1 MKIRSIIWGVMLLTI
16 IPICA
21 ATDTWQSDPNIVSG
35 LGGIGDCSTP
45 TVFQKDSTWYLI
57 AGVHDGVFYGYNWTG
72 STWQSDPNIVSG
84 LGDIGYRSSPT
95 VFQKDDMWYLIS
107 GDTGGVFYGYN
118 WTGYTWQSDP
128 NIVSGIGDIGSA
140 STPTVFQKDGTWHLI
155 SGEFDG
161 VFNGYNWTGSTWQ
174 SDPNIVSGIGDVGA
188 WSAPTVF
195 QKDDMWYLIA
205 GEEGGVFYGY
215 NWTGYTWQSDPN
227 IVSGLGDVGYH
238 STPTVFQKDG
248 AWHLISGEDDEVF
261 NGYYMGTLSPINLA
275 YTKSRFWVNHTWS
288 AGTGYDTDS
297 YNVSI
302 NGTWH
307 NDTTTTYYN
316 NTLSTYGDWSNITV
330 YGYNTT
336 YGLSASY
343 ASEDVQLPYLV
354 PAVPT
359 GAGST
364 WDYYWVNHTW
374 TEGSSYGIW
383 CGETDSYNV
392 SINGIWHNGT
402 TNTYYNNTG
411 LPLHGWS
418 NASIYAFNTTGE
430 INETYIYQHV
440 QMENRNITITNTSD
454 WAGWEGVTVYV
465 DYDATDPDGDTPIFS
480 CNRTDLFTDFN
491 ATTGQGNWT
500 PPTNGTWY
508 IDFGVSDG
516 CGSNDNFTMEIVTHA
531 TTPANATNLTNTT
544 GWYWVNHTWQCGSGA
559 LAPDSYNV
567 SINGTWHNGTT
578 NTYYNNTGLTEWG
591 QWSNVT
597 VLSYSTATGKLSK
610 GSISDNVRLMP
621 TLVPYNNF
629 TSNSLQAFSSFEK
642 DFTVEF
648 SCTSNVNVKTWT
660 WYNVDTSSGTS
671 DSVETNATKY
681 IDSWGIGTVTVK
693 AASDYGEVNMTWTY
707 DIILPDDWFDPNY
720 GQSIPISVYS
730 GCDGDVFHYYV
741 KIEHVDTNSCKFA
754 DCRDLFF
761 YDPRYGG
768 YIATLPFYTANVD
781 GLVHRTTDETVYVR
795 MQWLTGGAQ
804 MIYMYSGCADSDKLR
819 DNQFGGRA
827 QIPGDSF
834 KKEFCCI
841 PPCDDSTDLYVT
853 PSSAGVKASL
863 VIQVNESGS
872 CGWSKYLTGN
882 IDDVVDW
889 SCSDVC
895 RTRGLYIYPTRRG
908 AGTACSAYDRD
919 ALLIQPYGGASVGV
933 YINAMQSLWSSGD
946 RCWVSIGGHATDIP
960 SSGTKTDS
968 FSIDPG
974 YNGGFATRAGVY
986 SDWSSMCASGSA
998 TIHELYYEISQDPNP
1013 CRAETFFGEEIY
1025 EPVPV
1030 IVTYD
1035 EKGNTVYGLNYMIY
1049 DKDHNNVYTSW
1060 TQDDDGVV
1068 YLNDPMYRNILF
1080 IARTC
1085 DGQFVHDFTLTS
1097 EAVVNTTIPITYN
1110 LDIYTYDKDTG
1121 AGVKDSLCALYEY
1134 SATDPK
1140 SFWGSD
1146 YASAMCVPIVGCLSV
1161 PYCDI
1166 LVERWGYST
1175 YNATE
1180 VDWTGKSTMIRDYRH
1195 NALLTKD

>member
-1 MKIRSIIWGVMLLTI
+1 MKVRSIIWGVMLLLTAI
-16 IPICA
+16 SMCA
-21 ATDTWQSDPNIVSG
+21 ATDTWQNDTGIVSG
-35 LGGIGDCSTP
+35 L
-45 TVFQKDSTWYLI
+45 Y
-57 AGVHDGVFYGYNWTG
+57 AEY
-72 STWQSDPNIVSG
+72 DPS
-84 LGDIGYRSSPT
+84 
-95 VFQKDDMWYLIS
+95 
-107 GDTGGVFYGYN
+107 
-118 WTGYTWQSDP
+118 
-128 NIVSGIGDIGSA
+128 
-140 STPTVFQKDGTWHLI
+140 PTVFQKDGTWYMI
-155 SGEFDG
+155 YGEDG
-161 VFNGYNWTGSTWQ
+161 GT
-174 SDPNIVSGIGDVGA
+174 
-188 WSAPTVF
+188 
-195 QKDDMWYLIA
+195 
-205 GEEGGVFYGY
+205 FYGY
-215 NWTGYTWQSDPN
+215 NWTGSAWQNDSG
-227 IVSGLGDVGYH
+227 IVSGLGDIGCN
-238 STPTVFQKDG
+238 SRPNVFKKDDT
-248 AWHLISGEDDEVF
+248 WYLISGETDGIFYGFNWTGSAWQSDSGIVSGLGDIGIGSSPTVFLKGATWYMISGEEGIDETAIFHGYNWTGSVWQSDSGIVSGLPSIRQRTHPTVFLKDDTWYMISGGDGSGGGEGEGGEGEGSVF
-261 NGYYMGTLSPINLA
+261 DGYNWTGSEGTPPPISLT
-275 YTKSRFWVNHTWS
+275 YTKNRFWVNHTWS
-288 AGTGYDTDS
+288 AGTG
-297 YNVSI
+297 
-302 NGTWH
+302 H
-307 NDTTTTYYN
+307 
-316 NTLSTYGDWSNITV
+316 
-330 YGYNTT
+330 
-336 YGLSASY
+336 
-343 ASEDVQLPYLV
+343 
-354 PAVPT
+354 
-359 GAGST
+359 
-364 WDYYWVNHTW
+364 H
-374 TEGSSYGIW
+374 
-383 CGETDSYNV
+383 TDSYNV

-402 TNTYYNNTG
+402 TNTYYNNTLTTYGDWSNITVYAYNTTYGLSVDSASEDVQLPYPVPAVPTGAGSTWDYYWVNHTWAEGSSYGIWYGETDSYNVSINGTWHNGTTNAYYNNTG
-411 LPLHGWS
+411 LPPHGWS
-418 NASIYAFNTTGE
+418 NASIYAFNNTGGL
-430 INETYIYQHV
+430 NETYIYQHV
-440 QMENRNITITNTSD
+440 QMENQNITITNTSD
-454 WAGWEGVTVYV
+454 WDGWEGVTVYV
-465 DYDATDPDGDTPIFS
+465 DYDAADPDDDTPVFS

-500 PPTNGTWY
+500 PPTNDTWY
-508 IDFGVSDG
+508 INFGVSDG
-516 CGSNDNFTMEIVTHA
+516 WSSTDNYTMTIVTHT

-597 VLSYSTATGKLSK
+597 VLSYSTTTGKLSA

-629 TSNSLQAFSSFEK
+629 TNNALRAFSSFEK

-648 SCTSNVNVKTWT
+648 SCASNANVKTWT

-693 AASDYGEVNMTWTY
+693 AASDYGEVNMTWTH
-707 DIILPDDWFDPNY
+707 DIIPPDDWFDPNY
-720 GQSIPISVYS
+720 GQSSPISVYS
-730 GCDGDVFHYYV
+730 DCGDDVFHYYV

-768 YIATLPFYTANVD
+768 YSATLPFYTMNVD
-781 GLVHRTTDETVYVR
+781 DLVHRTTDETVYVR
-795 MQWLTGGAQ
+795 MQCLTGGAQ

-827 QIPGDSF
+827 QIPGGSF
-834 KKEFCCI
+834 EKEFYCI
-841 PPCDDSTDLYVT
+841 PPCDDSTDLYVN
-853 PSSAGVKASL
+853 PSSMGVKASL
-863 VIQVNESGS
+863 VMQVNESGS
-872 CGWSKYLTGN
+872 CSGWGNYLTGN
-882 IDDVVDW
+882 IDDAVDW

-895 RTRGLYIYPTRRG
+895 WGECLYIYPTRRG
-908 AGTACSAYDRD
+908 AGPACSAYDRD

-933 YINAMQSLWSSGD
+933 YINARQSLWSSGD
-946 RCWVSIGGHATDIP
+946 RCWVSIGGHATHIP

-998 TIHELYYEISQDPNP
+998 TIYELCYEISQDPNP
-1013 CRAETFFGEEIY
+1013 CRAEAFFGEEIY

-1049 DKDHNNVYTSW
+1049 DKDHNNIYTSW

-1068 YLNDPMYRNILF
+1068 YLNDPMDRNILF

-1110 LDIYTYDKDTG
+1110 LDIHTYDKDTG
-1121 AGVKDSLCALYEY
+1121 VGVKDSLCALYEY
-1134 SATDPK
+1134 SATDPR
-1140 SFWGSD
+1140 SFWGYD
-1146 YASAMCVPIVGCLSV
+1146 YASVMWVPIMGCLSV

-1166 LVERWGYST
+1166 LIERWGYST